1 MVSVKAQIQQALYQD
16 LCALSPLRILSL
28 FGELLGSFAPLGL
41 FLKDE
46 RNVVSSVII
55 RIAQHPICFQ
65 FPSSLLA
72 CLVFYEIRRV
82 LDIHPYWPTEM
93 QRLTGNTSDSIE
105 STLHHHAVVTDIIS
119 KLLPCLVQ
127 NTISFL

>member
-1 MVSVKAQIQQALYQD
+1 MVSVKAQIQQALLHD

-46 RNVVSSVII
+46 RNVMSSVII
-55 RIAQHPICFQ
+55 RIAQHPICVQ

-93 QRLTGNTSDSIE
+93 QRLTGNTPESIE
-105 STLHHHAVVTDIIS
+105 STLQHHAVVTDIIS

-127 NTISFL
+127 KTISFS